1 MKCRDKLGLPMA
13 GPKLPLMGYCAYYLR
28 RVDYKRR
35 RALKPCHIGVS
46 SHPLMWLFYDEEAC
60 NFSSQAIN
68 YEGKCLDTIYPA
80 KVYETEAE
88 ALAALEAYD
97 INNCCDCIVNI
108 GDVNEI
114 LKVWVSVARC
124 DYNPEDIDGEP
135 DAGALL
141 SESEK
146 ITNVYTKEFVLG
158 ADEEWYDDNRGE
170 ECRFGAHPFTD
181 AEIKAGKGASMTLT
195 DAAGKVVKSETYTR
209 KPGYSTWTTAIGR
222 TTRKAVGLAIARA
235 RNAAGLSVR
244 DLADRCNLDAGHLCR
259 IENGRMNVTIDTV
272 AKICEALGLRLE
284 AVSASEM
291 K

>member
-158 ADEEWYDDNRGE
+158 AEEEWGTDYYNEDY
-170 ECRFGAHPFTD
+170 CIPAHPFTD
-181 AEIKAGKGASMTLT
+181 AEIKEGAGASMTLT
-195 DAAGKVVKSETYTR
+195 DAAGKVIKAETYTR
-209 KPGYSTWTTAIGR
+209 KPGYLTWTTAIGR

-244 DLADRCNLDAGHLCR
+244 DLADRCGLDAGHLCR

-284 AVSASEM
+284 AVSAF
-291 K
+291 

>member
-1 MKCRDKLGLPMA
+1 MLHSCQ
-13 GPKLPLMGYCAYYLR
+13 Y
-28 RVDYKRR
+28 
-35 RALKPCHIGVS
+35 
-46 SHPLMWLFYDEEAC
+46 
-60 NFSSQAIN
+60 
-68 YEGKCLDTIYPA
+68 LDTTYPA
-80 KVYETEAE
+80 KVYETEVE

-97 INNCCDCIVNI
+97 VNNCCDRIVNV
-108 GDVNEI
+108 DDI

-124 DYNPEDIDGEP
+124 EYNPEDIDGEP

-158 ADEEWYDDNRGE
+158 AEAAYGTDYYCEDY
-170 ECRFGAHPFTD
+170 CIPAHPFTD
-181 AEIKAGKGASMTLT
+181 AEIKEGKGASMMLT
-195 DAAGKVVKSETYTR
+195 DAAGKVIKSETYTR
-209 KPGYSTWTTAIGR
+209 KPGYLEWTTAIGR
-222 TTRKAVGLAIARA
+222 TTRKAVGLAIAQA

-244 DLADRCNLDAGHLCR
+244 DLADRCGLDAGHLCR

-284 AVSASEM
+284 AVSGSET

>member
-1 MKCRDKLGLPMA
+1 MLHSCQ
-13 GPKLPLMGYCAYYLR
+13 Y
-28 RVDYKRR
+28 
-35 RALKPCHIGVS
+35 
-46 SHPLMWLFYDEEAC
+46 
-60 NFSSQAIN
+60 
-68 YEGKCLDTIYPA
+68 LDTTYPA
-80 KVYETEAE
+80 EVYETEAE

-97 INNCCDCIVNI
+97 VNNCCDRIVNV
-108 GDVNEI
+108 DDI

-124 DYNPEDIDGEP
+124 EYNPEDIDGEP

-158 ADEEWYDDNRGE
+158 AEAAYGTDYYCEDY
-170 ECRFGAHPFTD
+170 CILAHHFTD
-181 AEIKAGKGASMTLT
+181 AEIKEGEGASMTMT
-195 DAAGKVVKSETYTR
+195 DAAGKVIKSETYTR
-209 KPGYSTWTTAIGR
+209 KPGCSEWTTAIGR
-222 TTRKAVGLAIARA
+222 TTRKAVGLAIAQA

-244 DLADRCNLDAGHLCR
+244 ELADRCGLDAGHLCR

-284 AVSASEM
+284 AVSGSET